1 MGWWM
6 GPPSEER
13 FIPILVSQLHWF
25 NLKNCQILVS
35 YGFLWFLMVSYGFLW
50 FPMAYGF
57 YGSLWF
63 LLVSEGF

>member
-35 YGFLWFLMVSYGFLW
+35 YGFLWFPMAYGFLW
-50 FPMAYGF
+50 FLMVSSGF
-57 YGSLWF
+57 
-63 LLVSEGF
+63 